1 MYVQFPLSC
10 FFYLGKK
17 EVILMKRFN
26 FWLPFDLFNHIQIEA
41 QKYNISTTKM
51 MITLLEIGL
60 EKFMNYGRK

>member
-1 MYVQFPLSC
+1 
-10 FFYLGKK
+10 
-17 EVILMKRFN
+17 MKRFN
-26 FWLPFDLFNHIQIEA
+26 FWLPFELFNHIKIEA